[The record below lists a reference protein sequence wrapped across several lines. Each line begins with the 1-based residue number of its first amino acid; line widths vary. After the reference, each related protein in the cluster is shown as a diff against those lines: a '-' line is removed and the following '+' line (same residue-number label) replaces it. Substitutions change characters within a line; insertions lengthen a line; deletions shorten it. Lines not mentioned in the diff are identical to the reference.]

1 MPTWEYTDAD
11 REFVARAIVPYL
23 PDRIFDAHAH
33 LFRSA
38 HFAEGAL
45 PPSLEG
51 LPATV
56 GVDLYRDWVEWLHPG
71 ARTVGGLFFGLAFQG
86 DRIANNDFVASEV
99 AHARQAGFAARG
111 QMLIAPAMDPDYV
124 RQEVQRH
131 GFVGLKPYH
140 LMAQTAGPTFHAPIE
155 DYLPETHVAVAHE
168 LGLTVTLHMV
178 RERAL
183 ADPVNQATIRRYC
196 ERYPNLRLILAHAA
210 RGFNPW
216 HTIEGIHTLAG
227 LPNVWCDTSA
237 VTEAGAFEVIVE
249 TLGHERLLY
258 GTDFHVSHMRG
269 RCVAIG
275 DSFHW
280 LYADE
285 MNLAEKHTQLRPVL
299 IGLESL
305 RSLFLACRRLKLTDS
320 QVEAIF
326 YTNAAQ
332 LFDLERVPARS
343 A

>member
-1 MPTWEYTDAD
+1 MTTWQLTDAD
-11 REFVARAIVPYL
+11 RTFVERVVASHL

-33 LFRSA
+33 LFCHA
-38 HFAEGAL
+38 HYTANTM
-45 PPSLEG
+45 PPSLG
-51 LPATV
+51 TTPAV
-56 GVDLYRDWVEWLHPG
+56 LGIAAYRRYIDWLHPNG
-71 ARTVGGLFFGLAFQG
+71 RTKGGLYFGLAFLG
-86 DRIANNDFVASEV
+86 DRIANNDFVAREV
-99 AHARQAGFAARG
+99 AAAQSEGFLAYG
-111 QMLIAPAMDPDYV
+111 QMLIAPEMEADYV

-140 LMAQTAGPTFHAPIE
+140 LMAQVDGPTFQAPIE
-155 DYLPETHVAVAHE
+155 AYLTEAHVQVAHE
-168 LGLTVTLHMV
+168 LGLSITLHMV
-178 RERAL
+178 RDRAL

-196 ERYPNLRLILAHAA
+196 ETYPNMRLILAHAA

-216 HTIEGIHTLAG
+216 HTIEGIESLRG

-249 TLGHERLLY
+249 VMGHDRLLY

-280 LYADE
+280 LYAEE
-285 MNLAEKHTQLRPVL
+285 MDLAEKHISLQPVL

-305 RSLFLACRRLKLTDS
+305 RSLILAFQRLKLTDR
-320 QVEAIF
+320 QIEDIF
-326 YTNAAQ
+326 YGNGAA
-332 LFDLERVPARS
+332 LFGLPGS
-343 A
+343 